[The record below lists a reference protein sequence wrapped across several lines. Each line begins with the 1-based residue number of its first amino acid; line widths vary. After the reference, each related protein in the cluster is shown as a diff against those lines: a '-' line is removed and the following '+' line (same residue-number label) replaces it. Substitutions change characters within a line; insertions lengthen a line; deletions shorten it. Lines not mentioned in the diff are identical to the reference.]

1 MIPSSPALAIIQSVP
16 HILAYCLVFL
26 QKLGKWDLHMESYVN
41 RKELEKRIWGK
52 SIASARTN
60 GLISEEEAN
69 FLLDEYL
76 KECMG
81 KTYWKSQ
88 NFGNLFG

>member
-1 MIPSSPALAIIQSVP
+1 MEELREPEEIEKN
-16 HILAYCLVFL
+16 VF
-26 QKLGKWDLHMESYVN
+26 
-41 RKELEKRIWGK
+41 WGK

-81 KTYWKSQ
+81 KTDWKSQ

>member
-1 MIPSSPALAIIQSVP
+1 M
-16 HILAYCLVFL
+16 
-26 QKLGKWDLHMESYVN
+26 N

-60 GLISEEEAN
+60 GLISELEAT

-76 KECMG
+76 KEC
-81 KTYWKSQ
+81 KAKRDWNFQ
-88 NFGNLFG
+88 NFGKLFGRGGKSWSATL